1 MRSIHMVKIREIL
14 RLQSLGVSIRAIS
27 QSCNCSRNTVREIL
41 RTANLQGL
49 SWPLPADMDDAVLM
63 KVIYPSSSE
72 PTSRKPEPDYQY
84 IHEELK
90 RPHVN
95 LRLLW
100 TEFKTQQPDGL
111 AYSQFCNRY
120 RNWAVRTKAV
130 MHLDHKPGYEM
141 YVDWAGTKMQI
152 IDSETGEILSAHLFV
167 STIGASSYPYVE
179 AFPSECLENW
189 ITAHINAFRYYGGIP
204 QLLIPD
210 SLKTGVKRACNYDPE
225 LNKTYLELSEHYG
238 CAIVP
243 ARIKKPKDKS
253 PVEGAVGDISTWI
266 TAALRHQRFFS
277 FYQLNL
283 SIREKL
289 SEFSRKPFQKKE
301 GSRESAFLELDLPVL
316 KQLPTKAYEMALW
329 KVSTV
334 SFNYHIEVERMY
346 YSVPYNYIQ
355 KKVDVKISTF
365 IIEVYFNHIRIS
377 SHQRLHGKAGQY
389 STNPE
394 HMPPNHKEYVQWDSN
409 RFLAWACKIG
419 DHTRELVQQVLAS
432 RKVEQQAYKSCF
444 GLLKLADR
452 YTAFRLE
459 NACQKALELN
469 SPSYTTVNNILKNGM
484 DKVDAPIVLSKNNIV
499 PMHSHIRG
507 AKYYSQGG
515 QTI

>member
-14 RLQSLGVSIRAIS
+14 RLQSLGISIRATA
-27 QSCNCSRNTVREIL
+27 QSCRCSRNTVREVL
-41 RTANLQGL
+41 RSAELHNL
-49 SWPLPADMDDAVLM
+49 SWPLPQDMDDATLM
-63 KVIYPSSSE
+63 KVIYPSVSM
-72 PTSRKPEPDYQY
+72 PKSRKPEPDYQY

-100 TEFKTQQPDGL
+100 TEFRAQQPDGL

-120 RNWAVRTKAV
+120 RDWAAKTKAV

-141 YVDWAGTKMQI
+141 FVDWAGTKMEVT
-152 IDSETGEILSAHLFV
+152 DAETGEILPAHLFV
-167 STIGASSYPYVE
+167 STIGSSGYPYVE

-189 ITAHINAFRYYGGIP
+189 IVAHVNAFRYYGGVP
-204 QLLIPD
+204 HLLVPD
-210 SLKTGVKRACNYDPE
+210 NLKTGVKKACNYDPE

-243 ARIKKPKDKS
+243 ARSRKPKDKS
-253 PVEGAVGDISTWI
+253 IVEGTVGDVSTWI
-266 TAALRHQRFFS
+266 IAALRHQKFFS
-277 FYQLNL
+277 FHQLNQA
-283 SIREKL
+283 IREKL
-289 SEFSRKPFQKKE
+289 HEFSRKSYQKKD
-301 GSRESAFLELDLPVL
+301 GSRESVFLELDCPALKPLPD
-316 KQLPTKAYEMALW
+316 KEYEMAVW
-329 KVSTV
+329 KASTV
-334 SFNYHIEVERMY
+334 SFNYHIEVEHMY
-346 YSVPYNYIQ
+346 YSVPYIFIQ
-355 KKVDVKISTF
+355 KKVDVKITAF
-365 IIEVYFNHIRIS
+365 AVEVYSNHVRIS
-377 SHQRLHGKAGQY
+377 SHARLYGKTGQY

-419 DHTRELVQQVLAS
+419 DNTRELVQQVLAS
-432 RKVEQQAYKSCF
+432 RRVEQQAYKSCF

-459 NACQKALELN
+459 KACQRALELK

-484 DKVDAPIVLSKNNIV
+484 DKVDNAIPSAKNNVI
-499 PMHSHIRG
+499 PIHSHIRG
-507 AKYYSQGG
+507 AGYYAQGG
-515 QTI
+515 RKS

>member
-1 MRSIHMVKIREIL
+1 MRSIHMIKIREIL
-14 RLQSLGVSIRAIS
+14 RLKSLGVGIRATS

-41 RTANLQGL
+41 RTAELQGI
-49 SWPLPADMDDAVLM
+49 SWPLPDDMDDAVLM
-63 KVIYPSSSE
+63 KAIYPSASE

-100 TEFKTQQPDGL
+100 TEFKVQQPDGL

-120 RNWAVRTKAV
+120 RNWALKTKAV
-130 MHLDHKPGYEM
+130 MHLEHKPGYEM
-141 YVDWAGTKMQI
+141 FVDWAGTKMQV
-152 IDSETGEILSAHLFV
+152 IDTETGEILSAHLFV
-167 STIGASSYPYVE
+167 SALGASAYPYVE

-189 ITAHINAFRYYGGIP
+189 IIAHVHAFEYYGGIP

-210 SLKTGVKRACNYDPE
+210 NLKTGVKKACNYDPE

-243 ARIKKPKDKS
+243 ARSRKPKDKA
-253 PVEGAVGDISTWI
+253 PAEGTVGDISTWI
-266 TAALRHQRFFS
+266 NAALRHQRFFN
-277 FYQLNL
+277 FHELNL

-289 SEFSRKPFQKKE
+289 RIFSKKPFQKKD
-301 GSRESAFLELDLPVL
+301 GSRESMFLEFDRPALKPLPERSY
-316 KQLPTKAYEMALW
+316 QMATW

-334 SFNYHIEVERMY
+334 SFNYHIEVDRMY
-346 YSVPYNYIQ
+346 YSVPYTYIQ
-355 KKVDVKISTF
+355 KKVDVKITAF
-365 IIEVYFNHIRIS
+365 VIEIYSSHVRIS
-377 SHQRLHGKAGQY
+377 SHTRLRGRAGQY

-394 HMPPNHKEYVQWDSN
+394 HMPPNHKEYVAWDNN

-419 DHTRELVQQVLAS
+419 DNTRELVQQLLAS
-432 RKVEQQAYKSCF
+432 KKVEQQAYKSCF

-459 NACQKALELN
+459 NACGKALELK

-484 DKVDAPIVLSKNNIV
+484 DKVDIAIPSSQNNII
-499 PMHSHIRG
+499 PIHSHIRG
-507 AKYYSQGG
+507 AGYYAQGG
-515 QTI
+515 RKA

>member
-1 MRSIHMVKIREIL
+1 MRSIHMLKIREIL
-14 RLQSLGVSIRAIS
+14 RLQSLGIGIRATA

-41 RTANLQGL
+41 RTAELRGL
-49 SWPLPADMDDAVLM
+49 LWPLPSDMDDASLM
-63 KVIYPSSSE
+63 KVIYPSTSE
-72 PTSRKPEPDYQY
+72 PVSRKPEPDYQY

-100 TEFKTQQPDGL
+100 TEFKAQQPDGL

-120 RNWAVRTKAV
+120 RNWADKTKAV

-141 YVDWAGTKMQI
+141 FVDWAGTKMQVI
-152 IDSETGEILSAHLFV
+152 NPETGEILPAHLFV

-189 ITAHINAFRYYGGIP
+189 IIAHVNAFMYYAGVP
-204 QLLIPD
+204 YLLIPD
-210 SLKTGVKRACNYDPE
+210 NLKTGVKRACNYDPE

-243 ARIKKPKDKS
+243 ARSKKPKDKS
-253 PVEGAVGDISTWI
+253 PVEGTVGDVSTWVA
-266 TAALRHQRFFS
+266 AALRNQKFFS
-277 FYQLNL
+277 FHQLNL
-283 SIREKL
+283 AIREKL
-289 SEFSRKPFQKKE
+289 TEFSQKPYQKKE
-301 GSRESAFLELDLPVL
+301 GSRESVFLELDRPALKPLPV
-316 KQLPTKAYEMALW
+316 KAYEMSTW

-334 SFNYHIEVERMY
+334 TFNYHIEVERMY
-346 YSVPYNYIQ
+346 YSVPYTYIQ
-355 KKVDVKISTF
+355 KKVDVKISTYA
-365 IIEVYFNHIRIS
+365 IEVYSNHVRIS
-377 SHQRLHGKAGQY
+377 SHPRLNGKAGQY

-394 HMPPNHKEYVQWDSN
+394 HMPPNHKEYVQWDSD

-419 DHTRELVQQVLAS
+419 DNTRELVQQVLAS

-459 NACQKALELN
+459 NACQKALALR

-484 DKVDAPIVLSKNNIV
+484 DKVDTSISSPNNNII

-507 AKYYSQGG
+507 AGYYAQGG
-515 QTI
+515 RKV

>member
-14 RLQSLGVSIRAIS
+14 RLQSLGIGIRATA
-27 QSCNCSRNTVREIL
+27 QSCNCSRNTVREVL
-41 RTANLQGL
+41 RTAELQGL
-49 SWPLPADMDDAVLM
+49 SWPLPADMDDATLM
-63 KVIYPSSSE
+63 RVIYPSVSMPS
-72 PTSRKPEPDYQY
+72 SRKPEPDYQY

-120 RNWAVRTKAV
+120 RSWAAKTKAV
-130 MHLDHKPGYEM
+130 MHLDHKPGQEM
-141 YVDWAGTKMQI
+141 FVDWAGSKMEV
-152 IDSETGEILSAHLFV
+152 IDSETGEIQDAHLFV
-167 STIGASSYPYVE
+167 STLGASSYPYVE

-189 ITAHINAFRYYGGIP
+189 ITAHVNAFRYYGGVP
-204 QLLIPD
+204 HLLIPD
-210 SLKTGVKRACNYDPE
+210 NLKTGVKKACNYDPE

-243 ARIKKPKDKS
+243 ARSRKPKDKS
-253 PVEGAVGDISTWI
+253 SVEGTVGDVSTWI
-266 TAALRHQRFFS
+266 IAALRHQRFFS
-277 FYQLNL
+277 FHQLNL
-283 SIREKL
+283 TIQEKL
-289 SEFSRKPFQKKE
+289 REFSQKPYQKKD
-301 GSRESAFLELDLPVL
+301 GSRESVFLELDRPALKPLPD
-316 KQLPTKAYEMALW
+316 KAYEMATW
-329 KVSTV
+329 KIATV

-346 YSVPYNYIQ
+346 YSVPYTYIQ
-355 KKVDVKISTF
+355 KKVDVKISAF
-365 IIEVYFNHIRIS
+365 AIEVYSNHVRIS
-377 SHQRLHGKAGQY
+377 SHPRLHGKAGQY
-389 STNPE
+389 STNTE
-394 HMPPNHKEYVQWDSN
+394 HMPPNHKEYVQWDGN

-419 DHTRELVQQVLAS
+419 DNTRELVQQVLAS

-459 NACQKALELN
+459 NACQKALVLR

-484 DKVDAPIVLSKNNIV
+484 DKVDSSIPSVKNNII

-507 AKYYSQGG
+507 AEYYAQGG
-515 QTI
+515 RKA

>member
-14 RLQSLGVSIRAIS
+14 RLQSLGVGIRATS

-41 RTANLQGL
+41 RTAELHEL
-49 SWPLPADMDDAVLM
+49 SWPLPSEMDDTELM
-63 KVIYPSSSE
+63 KAIYPSASK
-72 PTSRKPEPDYQY
+72 PANRKPEPDFQY

-90 RPHVN
+90 HPHVN

-100 TEFKTQQPDGL
+100 TEFKAQQPDGL
-111 AYSQFCNRY
+111 EYSQFCNCY
-120 RNWAVRTKAV
+120 RNWATKTKAV

-141 YVDWAGTKMQI
+141 FVDWAGGKMQVI
-152 IDSETGEILSAHLFV
+152 GADTGEIITAHLFV
-167 STIGASSYPYVE
+167 STIGASAYPYVE

-189 ITAHINAFRYYGGIP
+189 VTAHVNAFRYYGGIP
-204 QLLIPD
+204 HLLIPD
-210 SLKTGVKRACNYDPE
+210 NLKTGVKKACNYDPE
-225 LNKTYLELSEHYG
+225 INKTYLELSEHYG

-243 ARIKKPKDKS
+243 ARVRKPRDKS
-253 PVEGAVGDISTWI
+253 LAEGTVGDISTWI
-266 TAALRHQRFFS
+266 AAALRHQRFFS
-277 FYQLNL
+277 FHELNL

-289 SEFSRKPFQKKE
+289 REFSGKPFQKKD
-301 GSRESAFLELDLPVL
+301 GSRESWFIELDLPAL
-316 KQLPTKAYEMALW
+316 RSLPAKDYEMAAW

-334 SFNYHIEVERMY
+334 SFNYHIEVEKMY
-346 YSVPYNYIQ
+346 YSVPYTYIQ
-355 KKVDVKISTF
+355 KKVDVKIGTF
-365 IIEVYFNHIRIS
+365 AIEVYSNHVRIS
-377 SHQRLHGKAGQY
+377 SHPRLRGRAGQY
-389 STNPE
+389 STNSE
-394 HMPPNHKEYVQWDSN
+394 HMPPNHREYVEWDSN

-419 DHTRELVQQVLAS
+419 DNTRELVQQVLAS

-459 NACQKALELN
+459 NACQKALALK

-484 DKVDAPIVLSKNNIV
+484 DKADVAVPSAKNNII

-507 AKYYSQGG
+507 AGYYAQGG
-515 QTI
+515 QKI

>member
-1 MRSIHMVKIREIL
+1 MVKIREIL
-14 RLQSLGVSIRAIS
+14 RLQSLGIGIRATA
-27 QSCNCSRNTVREIL
+27 QSCNCSRNTVREII
-41 RTANLQGL
+41 RTAELRGL
-49 SWPLPADMDDAVLM
+49 TWPLPADMDDAALM
-63 KVIYPSSSE
+63 KVVYPSVSE
-72 PTSRKPEPDYQY
+72 PASRKPEPDYQY

-90 RPHVN
+90 HPHVN

-100 TEFKTQQPDGL
+100 TEFKAQQPDGL

-120 RNWAVRTKAV
+120 RNWAAKTKAV
-130 MHLDHKPGYEM
+130 MHIDHKPGYEM
-141 YVDWAGTKMQI
+141 FVDWAGTKMQV
-152 IDSETGEILSAHLFV
+152 IDSDTGELLAAHLFV
-167 STIGASSYPYVE
+167 STIGASGYPYVE
-179 AFPSECLENW
+179 AFPSESMESW
-189 ITAHINAFRYYGGIP
+189 VTAHVNAFRYYGGVP

-210 SLKTGVKRACNYDPE
+210 NLKTGVKRACNYDPE

-243 ARIKKPKDKS
+243 ARVRKPKDKS
-253 PVEGAVGDISTWI
+253 IAEGTVGDISTWI
-266 TAALRHQRFFS
+266 AAALRHQRFFS
-277 FYQLNL
+277 FHQLNL
-283 SIREKL
+283 AIREKL
-289 SEFSRKPFQKKE
+289 HEFSRKPYQKKE
-301 GSRESAFLELDLPVL
+301 GSRESVFLELDRPALKPLPS
-316 KQLPTKAYEMALW
+316 KAYEMAAW

-346 YSVPYNYIQ
+346 YSVPYTYIL

-365 IIEVYFNHIRIS
+365 VIEVYSNHVRIS
-377 SHQRLHGKAGQY
+377 SHPRLRGKAGQY

-394 HMPPNHKEYVQWDSN
+394 HMPPNHKEYVEWDSN

-419 DHTRELVQQVLAS
+419 DNTRELVQQVLAS

-459 NACQKALELN
+459 NACQKALSLR
-469 SPSYTTVNNILKNGM
+469 SSSYTTVNNILKNGM
-484 DKVDAPIVLSKNNIV
+484 DKVDVTIPSPKNNII

-507 AKYYSQGG
+507 AGYYSQGG
-515 QTI
+515 QKA

>member
-14 RLQSLGVSIRAIS
+14 RLQSLGISIRANA
-27 QSCNCSRNTVREIL
+27 QSCKCSRNTVREVL
-41 RTANLQGL
+41 RTAELQGL
-49 SWPLPADMDDAVLM
+49 SWPLPDDMDDDTLM
-63 KVIYPSSSE
+63 KIIYPSVPE
-72 PTSRKPEPDYQY
+72 PASRKPEPDYQY

-100 TEFKTQQPDGL
+100 TEFKAQQPDGL

-120 RNWAVRTKAV
+120 RSWAAKTKAV
-130 MHLDHKPGYEM
+130 MHLEHKPGYEM
-141 YVDWAGTKMQI
+141 FVDWAGTKMHV
-152 IDSETGEILSAHLFV
+152 IDAETGEILDAHLFV
-167 STIGASSYPYVE
+167 STIGTSSYPYVE

-189 ITAHINAFRYYGGIP
+189 ITAHVNAFRYYGGVP
-204 QLLIPD
+204 HLLIPD
-210 SLKTGVKRACNYDPE
+210 NLKTGVKKACNYDPE

-243 ARIKKPKDKS
+243 ARSRKPKDKS
-253 PVEGAVGDISTWI
+253 PVEGTVGDASTWI
-266 TAALRHQRFFS
+266 IAALRHQRFFS
-277 FYQLNL
+277 FHQLNQA
-283 SIREKL
+283 IREKL
-289 SEFSRKPFQKKE
+289 YEFSRKLYQKKD
-301 GSRESAFLELDLPVL
+301 GSRESVFIELDRPALKSLPV
-316 KQLPTKAYEMALW
+316 KAYEMATW
-329 KVSTV
+329 KIATV

-346 YSVPYNYIQ
+346 YSVPYTYIQ
-355 KKVDVKISTF
+355 KKVDVKIGTF
-365 IIEVYFNHIRIS
+365 TIEIYSNHVRIG
-377 SHQRLHGKAGQY
+377 SHTRLHGKAGQY

-394 HMPPNHKEYVQWDSN
+394 HMPPNHKEYVQWDSS

-419 DHTRELVQQVLAS
+419 DNTRELVQQILAS

-459 NACQKALELN
+459 NACQKALVLK

-484 DKVDAPIVLSKNNIV
+484 DKLNIAIPSLNNNII
-499 PMHSHIRG
+499 PLHSHIRG
-507 AKYYSQGG
+507 AGYYAQGG
-515 QTI
+515 RQA